1 MRRDDFPI
9 ERDPSDA
16 WPDFV
21 GWRLNYEQAAYAL
34 ARLLDVVPANWSC
47 PRMTRDPAIPPV
59 RPREGR
65 PPK

>member
-1 MRRDDFPI
+1 MRRVDFPI

-21 GWRLNYEQAAYAL
+21 GWRLNYEQTAYAL
-34 ARLLDVVPANWSC
+34 ARLLDVVPANWSG
-47 PRMTRDPAIPPV
+47 PRMTRHPAIPPV
-59 RPREGR
+59 RPRDGR